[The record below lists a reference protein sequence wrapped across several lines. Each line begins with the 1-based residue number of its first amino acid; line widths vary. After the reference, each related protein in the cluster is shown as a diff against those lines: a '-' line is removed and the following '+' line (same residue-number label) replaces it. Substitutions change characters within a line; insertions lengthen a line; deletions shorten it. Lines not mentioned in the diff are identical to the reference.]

1 MEPVHTSGTAAREL
15 GVAVETLRRYEG
27 RGIVKPE
34 RDASGR
40 RLYTTKDLDKV
51 RDYQQRQRGRDGR
64 RNADK

>member
-15 GVAVETLRRYEG
+15 RVAVETLRRYEQ

-40 RLYTTKDLDKV
+40 RLYTTKDLDKI
-51 RDYQQRQRGRDGR
+51 RDYRLRQRRP
-64 RNADK
+64 